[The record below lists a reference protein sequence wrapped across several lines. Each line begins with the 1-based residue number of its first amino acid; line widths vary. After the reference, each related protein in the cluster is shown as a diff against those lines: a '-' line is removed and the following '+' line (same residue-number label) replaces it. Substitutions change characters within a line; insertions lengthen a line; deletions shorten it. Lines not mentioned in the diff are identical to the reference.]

1 MNVMV
6 LDQGWNQGGGRRG
19 LGNQE
24 PSSWEEEGPSPA
36 PPSPMTKHG
45 LAAEPHLLN
54 DPRAVTNQ
62 VASSC
67 PVNYPCMK
75 ILVLSDLD
83 ALSSSLLRVLS
94 LFY

>member
-54 DPRAVTNQ
+54 ESGGFIL
-62 VASSC
+62 SSELSLYEDLGLVKPGC
-67 PVNYPCMK
+67 PVLYPSESSFPF
-75 ILVLSDLD
+75 L
-83 ALSSSLLRVLS
+83 LSSAKA
-94 LFY
+94 